1 MKIYN
6 GQVIGAKNK
15 TEESA
20 VKKELLSKSL
30 PVRQKKSKEDDVEPA
45 DDNSVDAMNERANA
59 LQLLVTPEVL
69 AVAAGQKMSLR
80 VRANCRWHIVSLPAN
95 ASAAPGTVQFGDGS
109 IDVLAPSEVAL
120 DGTLV
125 VASEDGSVEAVV
137 TVVPAY
143 PEAPQT
149 DVRAP
154 AEESVAEATEAATNE

>member
-1 MKIYN
+1 MKVYN
-6 GQVIGAKNK
+6 GEIIGAANK

-20 VKKELLSKSL
+20 AKKELLAKTIAS
-30 PVRQKKSKEDDVEPA
+30 RQKKSKADDVEPPV
-45 DDNSVDAMNERANA
+45 DDSIALKTVAMTK
-59 LQLLVTPEVL
+59 QLLVTPEVL

-95 ASAAPGTVQFGDGS
+95 ASAVPGTPQFGDGC
-109 IDVLAPSEVAL
+109 IDVLAPAEAGL

-143 PEAPQT
+143 PETPQT
-149 DVRAP
+149 DVQSP
-154 AEESVAEATEAATNE
+154 AEESVVEATEAATNE

>member
-1 MKIYN
+1 MKVYN
-6 GQVIGAKNK
+6 GTVIGAANK

-20 VKKELLSKSL
+20 VKKELLAKTIAS
-30 PVRQKKSKEDDVEPA
+30 RQKKSKADDVEPPV
-45 DDNSVDAMNERANA
+45 DNSIALKTVAMTK
-59 LQLLVTPEVL
+59 QLLVTPEVL

-80 VRANCRWHIVSLPAN
+80 VRANCRWHIVSLPQN
-95 ASAAPGTVQFGDGS
+95 ASAAPGTPQFGDGS

-149 DVRAP
+149 DVQSP
-154 AEESVAEATEAATNE
+154 AEESVVEATEDATNE

>member
-6 GQVIGAKNK
+6 GQVIGAANK
-15 TEESA
+15 SEESA
-20 VKKELLSKSL
+20 FKKEVLAKTIAS
-30 PVRQKKSKEDDVEPA
+30 RQKKSKEDDVEPV
-45 DDNSVDAMNERANA
+45 DDDSIAMKDVASTK
-59 LQLLVTPEVL
+59 QLLVTPEVL

-80 VRANCRWHIVSLPAN
+80 VRANCRWHIVSLPEN
-95 ASAAPGTVQFGDGS
+95 ASAVASTPQFGNGC
-109 IDVLAPSEVAL
+109 IDVLAPAEVAL

-149 DVRAP
+149 DVQAP
-154 AEESVAEATEAATNE
+154 AEESVDEATEAATNE

>member
-1 MKIYN
+1 MKVYN
-6 GQVIGAKNK
+6 GEIIGAANK

-20 VKKELLSKSL
+20 AKKELLAKTIAS
-30 PVRQKKSKEDDVEPA
+30 RQKKSKADDVEPPV
-45 DDNSVDAMNERANA
+45 DNSIALKTVAMTK
-59 LQLLVTPEVL
+59 QLLVTPEVL

-95 ASAAPGTVQFGDGS
+95 ASAVPGTPQFGDGS

-143 PEAPQT
+143 PETPQT
-149 DVRAP
+149 DVQAP
-154 AEESVAEATEAATNE
+154 AEESVVEATEAATNE